1 MSACAP
7 RRHWRL
13 SDTRRAI
20 VYLALGIATLS
31 ASAVG
36 ESDASLPAEE
46 PAETDAAAKAEEE

>member
-1 MSACAP
+1 MFKQLLDKKESGE
-7 RRHWRL
+7 
-13 SDTRRAI
+13 I
-20 VYLALGIATLS
+20 